1 MTWGDP
7 TRTNWNIPDDARIV
21 QEDDSWTIYH
31 SAANAHLYIY
41 PACYHVQALPLNA
54 DDLLRLMNVL
64 ATSTIQPQQ
73 RQDETK
79 PLDEINNSK
88 FGDDMFA

>member
-31 SAANAHLYIY
+31 SADNARLYIY

-54 DDLLRLMNVL
+54 EDLLRLLQALVSSPTPERQEDQTEPL
-64 ATSTIQPQQ
+64 ARPTIPPSSL
-73 RQDETK
+73 T
-79 PLDEINNSK
+79 
-88 FGDDMFA
+88 